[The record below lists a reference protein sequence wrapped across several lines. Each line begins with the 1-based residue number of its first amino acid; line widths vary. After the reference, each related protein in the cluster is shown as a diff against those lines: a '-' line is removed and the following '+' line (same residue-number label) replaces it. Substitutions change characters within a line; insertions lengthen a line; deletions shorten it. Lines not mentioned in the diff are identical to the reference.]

1 MLLRRRY
8 WTDMID
14 DRDAIERLVYA
25 YAERLDAG
33 DLAGVAALF
42 AGATLRSN
50 QRAAV
55 RRGETEVL
63 RLLRDTVVLYDGVP
77 CTKHVVAN
85 LVVERAADGA
95 TAASRCAITVL
106 QARPE
111 LPLQAILVGRYHDCF
126 TRCDGIWHFTDRLI
140 LIDLVG
146 SLRWHVRRAA
156 SPR

>member
-1 MLLRRRY
+1 
-8 WTDMID
+8 MID
-14 DRDAIERLVYA
+14 DRDAIERLVYE

-42 AGATLRSN
+42 SRATLRSN

-55 RRGETEVL
+55 RRGEGETL

-77 CTKHVVAN
+77 CTKHVVTN
-85 LVVERAADGA
+85 LVVDLAAHVA
-95 TAASRCAITVL
+95 TAASHCTITVL

-111 LPLQAILVGRYHDCF
+111 LPLQAILVGRYHDRF
-126 TRCDGIWHFTDRLI
+126 ARCDGIWHFTDRLI
-140 LIDLVG
+140 LIDLIG

>member
-1 MLLRRRY
+1 MAE
-8 WTDMID
+8 
-14 DRDAIERLVYA
+14 DRDAIERLVYG

-55 RRGETEVL
+55 RRGEAEVL

-77 CTKHVVAN
+77 CTKHVITN
-85 LVVERAADGA
+85 LVVDLASDGA
-95 TAASRCAITVL
+95 AAARCTITVL

-111 LPLQAILVGRYHDCF
+111 LLLQPILVGRYHDRF
-126 TRCDGIWHFTDRLI
+126 TRCAGVWQFADRLI
-140 LIDLVG
+140 LIDLIG
-146 SLRWHVRRAA
+146 TLRWHVRRAESSRGADTA
-156 SPR
+156 SQ